1 MKQVLASLVILFS
14 CITTLSFGNTLILSD
29 TLKST
34 KKEMKLFWS
43 EEFDKSGAPDS
54 TKWMYNI
61 GNGPDGWGNQ
71 ELEYYTDRI
80 QNAYVENG
88 VLKVKAIKE
97 NYEGR
102 GYTSARMLTKG
113 KFEFMYGTVEIRA
126 KVPAAVG
133 TWPAVWMMG
142 GDFENVGWPACGEID
157 ILEHRGSDLN
167 KIVSALH
174 YPGRAGGN
182 CNMNSTTISNAS
194 TEFHTYRAE
203 WTKSSIQV
211 FVDGKLFHSVP
222 LTPEMPY
229 HKNFFFLVNL
239 AIGGGFGGPVDPA
252 FTSSTFEV
260 DYIRVYK

>member
-1 MKQVLASLVILFS
+1 MKQVAITLVIIFS
-14 CITTLSFGNTLILSD
+14 CIAIQGFSNIDVVKD
-29 TLKST
+29 TLKANKT
-34 KKEMKLFWS
+34 EKKLFWS

-54 TKWMYNI
+54 TKWGYNI

-71 ELEYYTDRI
+71 ELEYYTNRI

-97 NYEGR
+97 TYEGR

-126 KVPAAVG
+126 KVPSAVG

-142 GDFENVGWPACGEID
+142 GDIEKVGWPSCGEVD
-157 ILEHRGSDLN
+157 IVEHKGSNLN
-167 KIVSALH
+167 TIFAALH
-174 YPGRAGGN
+174 YPGRSGGN
-182 CNMNSTTISNAS
+182 CNTNTTLVEKA
-194 TEFHTYRAE
+194 TTDFHIYRAE
-203 WTKSSIQV
+203 WSKQSLEF
-211 FVDGKLFHSVP
+211 FVDDKLFHSVP
-222 LTPEMPY
+222 LTQEMPY

-252 FTSSTFEV
+252 FTTSTFEV